1 MQPTSK
7 SATPVLVVPERPKAG
22 SPRAQGE
29 DGKSGRVALA
39 GKQESKKSLV
49 VEEPDKPLGAYQVRA
64 GAAHVKAS
72 PPLPPAAIQGSADA
86 LARAHARADAHLQAF
101 LHAEGESLPPRE
113 RSLFA
118 EFLDHGEYGLAY
130 DTAIVHMNGGCKWPE
145 ASLAHL
151 QAAAQAM
158 GIQFPR
164 LAHD

>member
-7 SATPVLVVPERPKAG
+7 SATPGLIAPATAKAG

-29 DGKSGRVALA
+29 DGKSGPAAML

-64 GAAHVKAS
+64 GASQVKAS

-86 LARAHARADAHLQAF
+86 LSRAHARADAHLRAF

-130 DTAIVHMNGGCKWPE
+130 DTAIVQMNSGCKWPE

-158 GIQFPR
+158 GIQFPG